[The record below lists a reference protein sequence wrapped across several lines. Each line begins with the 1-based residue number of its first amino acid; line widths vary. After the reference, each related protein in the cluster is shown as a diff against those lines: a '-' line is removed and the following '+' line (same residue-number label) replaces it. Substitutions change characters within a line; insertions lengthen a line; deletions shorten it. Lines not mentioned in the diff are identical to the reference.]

1 MNCAK
6 SKELDQKSDK
16 VIRFKSHHRQGFNSD
31 YETLKFNLIVDI
43 YCPSYVRKKL
53 LFKFIDVMFVGEKT
67 L

>member
-31 YETLKFNLIVDI
+31 YETLKFNLIADI
-43 YCPSYVRKKL
+43 YRPSDVRKNY
-53 LFKFIDVMFVGEKT
+53 FSNS
-67 L
+67 